1 LWRITNEKAR
11 TPMRDNII
19 RPGKLGRV
27 LRPYRASIAH
37 HANIVRRGGVLDHND
52 AYAPS

>member
-1 LWRITNEKAR
+1 
-11 TPMRDNII
+11 MRDNII
-19 RPGKLGRV
+19 RPGKLGRSV

-37 HANIVRRGGVLDHND
+37 HANIVRRGGVFGYND